1 MCFYLFSKEVVTI
14 KIGLPD
20 RIEAITEY
28 ERTALIWSVVNNLWI
43 KLVEEFAV
51 GSFVLYL

>member
-20 RIEAITEY
+20 RIGAITEY
-28 ERTALIWSVVNNLWI
+28 ERSALIWSVVNNLWI